1 MTRYGF
7 NAKYLTKD
15 KKPWFPIMGEMH
27 YSRVPRSEWDDYLFK
42 MKAGKVSV
50 VSTYCIWIH
59 HEEIEGRYDFDGNKD
74 VREFISRCKHAD
86 LKLMLRI
93 GPWCH
98 GEVRNGGFPDWLL
111 KKPFQ
116 LRENN
121 EMYFETVRRFYA
133 KIYEQ
138 VDGML
143 YKQGGPIVGIQIENE
158 YGHAGGLTGEAGEEH
173 IKRLTLIAK
182 EVGFDVPYYTATG
195 WGGAITAGLL
205 PVMGGYCDAPWDARI
220 TEIEPSGN
228 FVFTKER
235 NDHNIGSDYGLG
247 HGITFEIDKFP
258 FLTAELGG
266 GLQVTKHRRP
276 RVSGKDI
283 AAMSLAK
290 LGSGVNL
297 LGYYMYAG
305 GTNPVG
311 ILSSLQESKETGSP
325 NDLPELSYDFQ
336 APIGEYGQISDSYS
350 EIKLLTLFLQD
361 FGETLCDMPAIIPE
375 DNPNTPYDMT
385 NLRYSYRHNGDSGFV
400 FVNNYQ
406 RHQIMSEHKEV
417 KLSIQLEKELVLLP
431 SFDVK
436 NGEFFFF
443 PFHMKIGEAI
453 LKSALATP
461 LCILNKKSFVF
472 YSDIE
477 PSYVIEGDLKD
488 KEIITIRREEAKHAW
503 KILGEQ
509 EYLIISEHAVIQRND
524 RIEVILKANKKLLI
538 YPEPNKE
545 MEGFEKIA
553 KQGIFSVYESKSFNS
568 NIFAKAQ
575 HYLVDKEDNKTTYV
589 IDISY
594 EDEIKD
600 YFLKLHYLG
609 ESAKL
614 YIDGNMVA
622 DHFYYGDVWD
632 IGLRR
637 LGFPKSVTLEVYLL
651 TKDTKVYLE
660 SWPNMG
666 EEGIMQLNNVTLE
679 QEVKQ
684 SFCL

>member
-1 MTRYGF
+1 MVTYDY
-7 NAKYLTKD
+7 NVKYLTKD

-27 YSRVPRSEWDDYLFK
+27 YSRVPRNEWDDYLFK
-42 MKAGKVSV
+42 IKAGKVSV

-59 HEEIEGRYDFDGNKD
+59 HEEIEGRYDFEGNKD
-74 VREFISRCKHAD
+74 VREFINRCKNAD
-86 LKLMLRI
+86 LKVFLRI

-111 KKPFQ
+111 KKPFP

-121 EMYFETVRRFYA
+121 ELYFETVREFYA

-143 YKQGGPIVGIQIENE
+143 YKQGGPIIGIQIENE

-173 IKRLTLIAK
+173 MKRLTLIAK

-195 WGGAITAGLL
+195 WGGAITARLI

-228 FVFTKER
+228 FVFTHER

-247 HGITFEIDKFP
+247 HGITFDINAFP

-276 RVSGKDI
+276 RVTSKDI

-311 ILSSLQESKETGSP
+311 ILSTLQESRDTGYP

-336 APIGEYGQISDSYS
+336 APIGEYGQISDSYR

-361 FGETLCDMPAIIPE
+361 FGEMLCDMPAIIPK
-375 DNPNTPYDMT
+375 DNPNTPFDLT
-385 NLRYSYRHNGDSGFV
+385 NLRYSYRHNGESGFV
-400 FVNNYQ
+400 FINNYQ
-406 RHQIMSEHKEV
+406 RHQIMNEHKEV
-417 KLSIQLEKELVLLP
+417 RLSVQLEKELLQLP

-436 NGEFFFF
+436 NEEYFFL
-443 PFHMKIGEAI
+443 PFNMKIGGATI
-453 LKSALATP
+453 KTALATP
-461 LCILNKKSFVF
+461 LCILNNKSFVF
-472 YSDIE
+472 YTDKK
-477 PSYVIEGDLKD
+477 PSYMIEGDLED
-488 KEIITIRREEAKHAW
+488 KEIITISREEAKHAW

-509 EYLIISEHAVIQRND
+509 EYLIISEDTVIQRND
-524 RIEVILKANKKLLI
+524 SIEVIFYGKAKLFV
-538 YPEPNKE
+538 YPEINKGIN
-545 MEGFEKIA
+545 GFEKVG
-553 KQGIFSVYESKSFNS
+553 KQGIFTIYETVESDSFVEVKHR
-568 NIFAKAQ
+568 FEERE
-575 HYLVDKEDNKTTYV
+575 DKKTTYT
-589 IDISY
+589 IEISY
-594 EDEIKD
+594 EDYSMD
-600 YFLKLHYLG
+600 YFLRLDYLG

-614 YIDGNMVA
+614 YIDGKIVA
-622 DHFYYGDVWD
+622 DHFYYGDAWK

-637 LGFPKSVTLEVYLL
+637 LGFPKLVTLEVYLL
-651 TKDTKVYLE
+651 TNDTKVYLE
-660 SWPNMG
+660 SWPDMG
-666 EEGIMQLNNVTLE
+666 AEGIMQLQKVWVE
-679 QEVKQ
+679 QQKRQ
-684 SFCL
+684 SFLL